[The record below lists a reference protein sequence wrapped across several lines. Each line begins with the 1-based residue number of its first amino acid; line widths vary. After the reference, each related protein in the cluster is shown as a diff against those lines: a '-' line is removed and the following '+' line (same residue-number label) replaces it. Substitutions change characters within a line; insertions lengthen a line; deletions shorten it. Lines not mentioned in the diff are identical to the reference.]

1 MAVAAAL
8 CAAGCTRDDTRE
20 SAPPPV
26 TTASTADDRPYP
38 DPRDLMT
45 KAKTT
50 PGLTWTFCD
59 DRVHTDMY
67 GSETFRC
74 TADDSEVIAFT
85 WTEEKQLVG
94 NLGVHAQGQSVVIGD
109 RWHVVC
115 AAYEVCQAIAPTLGG
130 RAELAAEALSAR
142 SG

>member
-1 MAVAAAL
+1 MVAVAL
-8 CAAGCTRDDTRE
+8 CAVGCTGGDAQE

-26 TTASTADDRPYP
+26 STTATTADDRPYA

-45 KAKTT
+45 KVKTT

-59 DRVHTDMY
+59 DRVYTDMY

-74 TADDSEVIAFT
+74 TADGSEVITFT
-85 WTEEKQLVG
+85 WTERKQLVG
-94 NLGVHAQGQSVVIGD
+94 NLAVHAQGQSVVIGH

-115 AAYEVCQAIAPTLGG
+115 VAYEVCQAIAPTLGG
-130 RAELAAEALSAR
+130 RAELAADALVAR
-142 SG
+142 AD